1 MLDAQSLHSNG
12 RRQELTRRTS
22 YNGVRHGTRPG
33 GLTRGTLAEVQG
45 RFRYLVGSGRYCGLG
60 GSRLAPSS
68 TGIGMVG
75 L

>member
-33 GLTRGTLAEVQG
+33 GLTRGNLAE
-45 RFRYLVGSGRYCGLG
+45 FRVALGTWLAVVGTV
-60 GSRLAPSS
+60 A
-68 TGIGMVG
+68 
-75 L
+75 